1 MYMKF
6 VYSIQYRK
14 IFIFKQNILYISS
27 SKTEGEKVKTEET
40 SHKCKIVLRLEIHKK
55 INRNTHAD
63 ITIVEKILYTL
74 NSNLATEY
82 WQQPLKFPIPA
93 RHCSMSTGII
103 IKQNE
108 SS

>member
-1 MYMKF
+1 MLC
-6 VYSIQYRK
+6 IR
-14 IFIFKQNILYISS
+14 S

-40 SHKCKIVLRLEIHKK
+40 SKKCKIVLTFEIHKR

-63 ITIVEKILYTL
+63 ITIAEKMLYTL
-74 NSNLATEY
+74 NSIPATGY
-82 WQQPLKFPIPA
+82 WQHPLKLPIPA

-108 SS
+108 PS